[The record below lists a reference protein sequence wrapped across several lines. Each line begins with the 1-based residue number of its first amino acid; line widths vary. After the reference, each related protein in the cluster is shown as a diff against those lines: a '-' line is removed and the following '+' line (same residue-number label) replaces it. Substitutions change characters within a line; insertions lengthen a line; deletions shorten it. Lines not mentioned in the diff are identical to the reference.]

1 MNKQKLPVLQ
11 IKLLRYYE
19 ALPGNS
25 LVRCLHFKFMFPML
39 LFCQYFTSVV
49 RNWKNKN
56 IIERRHMFLLQFHFM
71 WCGHYLLEFALAEPI
86 MLYCIVHVHVHK
98 QYRNHLIGL
107 LMRETRVMASHSCRA
122 WLGQKLKLTSHHW
135 NGCSLQTAMNRHY
148 SFTSCHWHSSDNFTV
163 H

>member
-39 LFCQYFTSVV
+39 LFCQYFMPVV

-71 WCGHYLLEFALAEPI
+71 WCGHY
-86 MLYCIVHVHVHK
+86 VHK

-107 LMRETRVMASHSCRA
+107 LMRETRVMASHSCCA

-148 SFTSCHWHSSDNFTV
+148 SDFYFLPLAQFRQLYCTLV
-163 H
+163 HLCALLNVKGSFM